1 MEMKKIKQEEPVVS
15 IENLVKEYK
24 MYARKKD
31 RLLEA
36 LFPFYE
42 KHSMFRAM
50 DNLNLDIY
58 NESYLFFIS

>member
-1 MEMKKIKQEEPVVS
+1 MEKKREEKPVIK

-42 KHSMFRAM
+42 HHSIFRAI
-50 DNLNLDIY
+50 NILA
-58 NESYLFFIS
+58 FI